1 MFLCIAFAGESIPFV
16 LEDADIE
23 DCLKAIE
30 LCKKDYYFNRQ
41 TAVVR
46 EDHVY
51 LEAWP
56 RKNLKMRRRLYICND
71 KVILETDTQ
80 CKDEVEETKRLL
92 TYEQHCKLENIQC
105 IEI

>member
-1 MFLCIAFAGESIPFV
+1 MFLCIAFVGESIPFV
-16 LEDADIE
+16 MDDADE

-41 TAVVR
+41 TAIVR
-46 EDHVY
+46 TDHVY
-51 LEAWP
+51 LEAHP
-56 RKNLKMRRRLYICND
+56 KKKPPKKRLYVYND

-80 CKDEVEETKRLL
+80 YRDEIRPTKELLAYERQCNPEEI
-92 TYEQHCKLENIQC
+92 NC